1 MAEMA
6 EMADMAVVT
15 DGRDGLFSCTTRF
28 LIATLAEMADLTVF
42 IDFTRFLIA
51 TLAAMADM
59 TVFRDFSST
68 NPILLRTQVPILGQA
83 LSECWAV
90 FIELY
95 H

>member
-6 EMADMAVVT
+6 EMADMAVFT
-15 DGRDGLFSCTTRF
+15 DGRDGLFSFTTRF
-28 LIATLAEMADLTVF
+28 LMATLAE
-42 IDFTRFLIA
+42 
-51 TLAAMADM
+51 MADM
-59 TVFRDFSST
+59 TVFRDFSFT

-83 LSECWAV
+83 NWSECWAV